1 MVDNADR
8 MRFLDELRAVVGG
21 HGWRC
26 GAYCVL
32 DTHAHLVVCTPE
44 PNLGAGMKLFLG
56 RYAYTHNRR
65 HGRQGHLLGR
75 RFWSRRVDRPHYLR
89 CAALYTVLNP
99 VAAGICS
106 HPGGFRWSSYRETA
120 AATRA
125 SGLLDLGVVLGTLA
139 DDVEAA
145 RARYVETVDEAVARL
160 GRRRAEEAWWRT
172 VERAVAETQETG

>member
-1 MVDNADR
+1 MVDDADR

-75 RFWSRRVDRPHYLR
+75 RFWSRRVDKPHYLR

-125 SGLLDLGVVLGTLA
+125 SGLLDLGWCW
-139 DDVEAA
+139 
-145 RARYVETVDEAVARL
+145 ARL
-160 GRRRAEEAWWRT
+160 PTMSKPRGPGMWRPSTRRSPDSAAGALRRRGGEPSSGR
-172 VERAVAETQETG
+172 